1 MKPYTL
7 NEELTIKERINW
19 RRIFIIVF
27 CVGYLI
33 GVGIQYTYA
42 SSEGGLIIDKFYQP
56 SKTYLVK
63 YHNKE
68 VEISSQPSYDFLVM
82 VNKNKCYKIKVDKKT
97 YLSYNIGEEYYRCED
112 EE

>member
-7 NEELTIKERINW
+7 NEENIQTKIKW
-19 RRIFIIVF
+19 RWIFIIAF
-27 CVGYLI
+27 CI
-33 GVGIQYTYA
+33 GWMTAAVAQYSYA

-68 VEISSQPSYDFLVM
+68 VEISSNPSYDFLVM
-82 VNKNKCYKIKVDKKT
+82 VNKDECYKIKVDKKT

-112 EE
+112 D

>member
-7 NEELTIKERINW
+7 NEENIQMKIKW
-19 RRIFIIVF
+19 RWIFIIAI
-27 CVGYLI
+27 CI
-33 GVGIQYTYA
+33 GWMIGAGAQYSHA

-56 SKTYLVK
+56 SKTYLVM

-68 VEISSQPSYDFLVM
+68 VEISSKPSYDFLVM
-82 VNKNKCYKIKVDKKT
+82 VNKNECYKIKVDKKT
-97 YLSYNIGEEYYRCED
+97 YLGYNIGEEYYRCED